1 MGDLL
6 LAFNGQDVAGEDA
19 LFGAMRALDDGASV
33 EFKVQRA
40 GPAGAGGQ
48 CRLSLSC
55 TRMLHSVHTT
65 LLSGPLLDLSPT
77 YGCIRPYRYP

>member
-1 MGDLL
+1 MCVAQSFGMSVNAQNRVCNISQSGLAYSAGVRIGDLL

-40 GPAGAGGQ
+40 GQPVPEGNA
-48 CRLSLSC
+48 
-55 TRMLHSVHTT
+55 V
-65 LLSGPLLDLSPT
+65 
-77 YGCIRPYRYP
+77 